1 MAVIM
6 KLEEMS
12 PLSDEQIFVKNQL
25 YQSVVKAMSHSAVL
39 QTWAVTNSVLERRRV
54 FIDQCPSSKVPSS
67 AREWLVCQPFLSNP
81 NSPLFGD
88 VQAEQ

>member
-1 MAVIM
+1 MRKSLLATSAIDVTMAAIM

-39 QTWAVTNSVLERRRV
+39 LPGLSPTRCWKGAG
-54 FIDQCPSSKVPSS
+54 
-67 AREWLVCQPFLSNP
+67 FL
-81 NSPLFGD
+81 
-88 VQAEQ
+88 